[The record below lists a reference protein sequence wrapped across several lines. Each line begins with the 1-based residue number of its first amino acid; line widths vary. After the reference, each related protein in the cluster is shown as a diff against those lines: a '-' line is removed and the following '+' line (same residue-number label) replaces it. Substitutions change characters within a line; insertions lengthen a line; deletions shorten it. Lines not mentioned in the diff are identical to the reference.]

1 MKNTHKQQQRFRE
14 QKWCLDLG
22 QPCILETSDSHC
34 PLSAGRTPPHTPHA
48 NARGEALQQTSPLLL
63 PSSVPAPTHILDA
76 DGQLCLKVTKILGQ
90 LITMVIESEESLQEG
105 Q

>member
-1 MKNTHKQQQRFRE
+1 MKNTHNQQQHFRE

-22 QPCILETSDSHC
+22 QSCILETSDPHC
-34 PLSAGRTPPHTPHA
+34 PLSPGKIPQHTPHA
-48 NARGEALQQTSPLLL
+48 KARGEVLQQTYPLLL
-63 PSSVPAPTHILDA
+63 PSSVPAPTHILYA